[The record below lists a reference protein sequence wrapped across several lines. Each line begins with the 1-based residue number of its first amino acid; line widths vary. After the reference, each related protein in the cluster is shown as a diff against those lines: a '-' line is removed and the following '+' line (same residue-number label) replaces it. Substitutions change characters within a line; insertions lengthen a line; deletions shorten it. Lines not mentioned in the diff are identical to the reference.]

1 MSVRKAL
8 TYGMNS
14 LMVKP
19 QMKSL
24 SSLTRFR
31 SVLCSSVI
39 CAALLVSSV
48 ERLPAQTPSKGVV
61 RSIPEMTVRLSKTEQ
76 AIVNAVDPRNA
87 EGLALLERLVNINS
101 GTMNFAGVKEVGG
114 ILRPE
119 LDKLGFETRWVD
131 GAAFGRAGHLI
142 AERKGTGPRM
152 LLIGHLDTVFE
163 PTNHFQKFEKLTDST
178 ARGPGVIDMKGGDV
192 IMLQAFKAL
201 AAAHVLDQLNI
212 IAVFSGD
219 EEDSG
224 RPLNLARADLTAA
237 AKTAKYAI
245 GFEDGS
251 GDPHTA
257 VISRRGASNWTVSS
271 TGTPAHSSQIFR
283 SDVGAGAIF
292 ESARVL
298 EAFRTRLSTQ
308 QYLTFNPG
316 FAIGGTDVT
325 KNADQ
330 VGGSALGKT
339 NVVAKDM
346 VVRGDMR
353 TLSPEQLA
361 STKAAMTEIVGQ
373 SLPHTT
379 SQITFDDGYPP
390 LAPTPGNRGLL
401 DLYSSVS
408 MSLGYGLVAPVDP
421 MRAGAA
427 DVSFA
432 APYIPSAIDALG
444 LAGWDD
450 HTDKETANLN
460 MFGPQTKRVALFLYR
475 LSHTD
480 HLLP

>member
-1 MSVRKAL
+1 
-8 TYGMNS
+8 
-14 LMVKP
+14 MV
-19 QMKSL
+19 
-24 SSLTRFR
+24 
-31 SVLCSSVI
+31 
-39 CAALLVSSV
+39 
-48 ERLPAQTPSKGVV
+48 
-61 RSIPEMTVRLSKTEQ
+61 SIPLDKTER
-76 AIVNAVDPRNA
+76 AIVGAVDPGNA

-114 ILRPE
+114 ILRSE

-131 GAAFGRAGHLI
+131 GAPFGRAGHLI
-142 AERKGTGPRM
+142 AERKGSGPRL

-163 PTNHFQKFEKLTDST
+163 PTNHFQKFEKLTDTT

-201 AAAHVLDQLNI
+201 AAAHALDQLNI

-224 RPLNLARADLTAA
+224 RPLSLARADLVAA
-237 AKTAKYAI
+237 AKTARYAI

-257 VISRRGASNWTVSS
+257 VISRRGASNWTVAS

-292 ESARVL
+292 ESARIL
-298 EAFRTRLSTQ
+298 EAFRTQLSTQ

-325 KNADQ
+325 PNADEA
-330 VGGSALGKT
+330 GGVALGKS
-339 NVVAKDM
+339 NVIAKDM
-346 VVRGDMR
+346 IVRGDMR
-353 TLSPEQLA
+353 TLSPEQLE
-361 STKAAMTEIVGQ
+361 STKAAMTAIVSQ
-373 SLPHTT
+373 SLPHTA

-390 LAPTPGNRGLL
+390 LAPTAGNRALLGL
-401 DLYSSVS
+401 YASVS
-408 MSLGYGLVAPVDP
+408 LSLGYGTVVAVDP

-432 APYIPSAIDALG
+432 APYIPSAIDAMG

-450 HTDKETANLN
+450 HTDKETADLK
-460 MFGPQTKRVALFLYR
+460 MFGPQTKRAALFLYR
-475 LSHTD
+475 LSRSSR
-480 HLLP
+480 